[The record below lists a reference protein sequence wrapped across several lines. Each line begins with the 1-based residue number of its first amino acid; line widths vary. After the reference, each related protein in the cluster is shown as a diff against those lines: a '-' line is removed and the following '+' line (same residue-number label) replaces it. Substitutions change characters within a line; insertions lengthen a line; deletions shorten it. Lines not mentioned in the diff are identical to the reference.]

1 MRLAAVEGTI
11 ETHTRGPDTPHS
23 EISPTAPPQAR
34 QAAAAHRFALTKW
47 YLDCV
52 DEDGTAFIGYSARL
66 SYRGTGVSYASTLL
80 RDASGLVLTRTS
92 LRRSAPPLTAGST
105 VSWVHRPLAVA
116 GIWHATAPPV
126 SRTLFERH
134 GGAVAWNCM
143 QPLSRARVQP
153 GSHRP
158 VSGWGYAESLEITIP
173 PWQLPFD
180 HLRWGHFMADGGALV
195 WIQWQGEHDATW
207 VFVDGAET
215 ASATVDD
222 GRVKGRGLDLRLDRC
237 CVLREGSLGSTT
249 LGRGTVL
256 TRLLPVSILR
266 TFEQKWLSRA
276 VLQRGASPPVAGW
289 AIHETVALG
298 KRTRS

>member
-11 ETHTRGPDTPHS
+11 ETHTRGPDTPDS
-23 EISPTAPPQAR
+23 EMSPTPRPQER
-34 QAAAAHRFALTKW
+34 QVAAAHRFALTKW

-66 SYRGTGVSYASTLL
+66 SYRDTGVSYASTLL
-80 RDASGLVLTRTS
+80 RDASGVVLTRTS
-92 LRRSAPPLTAGST
+92 LRRSAPPSATAST

-116 GIWHATAPPV
+116 GTWHAAAPSV
-126 SRTLFERH
+126 SRMLFEQN
-134 GGAVAWNCM
+134 GGTVAWNCM
-143 QPLSRARVQP
+143 QPLSRVRVQP

-180 HLRWGHFMADGGALV
+180 RLRWGHFMADGGALV
-195 WIQWQGEHDATW
+195 WIQWLGAHDATW

-215 ASATVDD
+215 APATVDD
-222 GRVKGRGLDLRLDRC
+222 GHVKGRGLDLRLDRY
-237 CVLREGSLGSTT
+237 CVLREGPLGSTT

-276 VLQRGASPPVAGW
+276 VLQRGTSPPVAGW

-298 KRTRS
+298 GGKRS